1 MKLTPKQSAFIDE
14 YTIDKNAAAAAVR
27 AGYSQKTVA
36 QLASRLLTNV
46 NIQAEVNKRLAKLS
60 DNAQIT
66 AEYVL
71 NGFKSVAERCMADE
85 TFDQAGANKSLE
97 MLGKYLRL
105 FTDNVNVKMDA
116 VIEHKQDLSKL
127 SKDELEKAFEIARKI
142 SDEVPKQV

>member
-1 MKLTPKQSAFIDE
+1 MKLTPKQSAFIYE
-14 YTIDKNAAAAAVR
+14 YMIDKNAAAAAVR
-27 AGYSQKTVA
+27 AGYSQKTAA

-71 NGFKSVAERCMADE
+71 NGFKSVAERCMADD

-97 MLGKYLRL
+97 MLGKYLKL
-105 FTDNVNVKMDA
+105 FTDNVNVTASVSVQIVDDVK
-116 VIEHKQDLSKL
+116 
-127 SKDELEKAFEIARKI
+127 
-142 SDEVPKQV
+142 